1 MTRVYRVS
9 VPQRHHVTSRELTRT
24 PSGLWVP
31 GGHDGLLGDPA
42 KRWGKLASGLA
53 LPVDPPPTL
62 LDQIAVLADES
73 SLGLPQS
80 TTDDVRRILATLPFL
95 PALVTAARLTLRLW
109 PIRNDP
115 DRHGD
120 LARDVYGDAKLV
132 PRLLALQKESGGNPR
147 MHLFSEQQLFVLMR
161 LILESA
167 ATDAGTDW
175 TQQHGNTFNQAL
187 FATTSVI
194 GEGAAKV
201 RQQLTQL
208 SDWLGFMTQNG
219 RYNAYGPP
227 IGAYVRTWRIYAE
240 LAVTPEAREHPAY
253 CDVEAWHRDIRG
265 VGMKELFA
273 VGFAATQNART
284 DYDEPERVALAP
296 PLAYYLASTPL
307 APEHEAFTA
316 ALSATREE
324 YIEGFARSRDN
335 PLRLAWELTPFQTK
349 PFFRLPDDA
358 LLLLSPRAAQAFL
371 TDGVHYRLLDAAIA
385 RGERNR
391 FTTFVG
397 WLFEQYVVEL
407 MEAALPGRAAGSGR
421 VLREHTYKA
430 GGLKTS
436 DLALD
441 YGADLVLCE
450 VVSTRMPLAVR
461 AEADEGELQTYLTR
475 AVADKLEQVDRVIKD
490 LQAGTAK
497 LPGVDMPS
505 VRRIWPVLIT
515 AGDLVE
521 GEPLWEFVSGVCG
534 AMLKQPGVQS
544 VTLLGVDDVETL
556 AGLVAHGRN
565 LIELLHD
572 KATGGYVALSLGR
585 YLHDRGEN
593 PGPRLETLNAR
604 WHALTDECMATLDG
618 GASAA

>member
-1 MTRVYRVS
+1 MCL

-31 GGHDGLLGDPA
+31 GGHDGLLGHPA
-42 KRWGKLASGLA
+42 KRWGTLASGLA

-80 TTDDVRRILATLPFL
+80 TIDDVRRILATLPFL
-95 PALVTAARLTLRLW
+95 PALVWGARLTLRLW
-109 PIRNDP
+109 PIRNEP

-120 LARDVYGDAKLV
+120 LAREVYGDSELV
-132 PRLLALQKESGGNPR
+132 PLLLAVQKESAGDPR
-147 MHLFSEQQLFVLMR
+147 VHLFSEQQLFVLMR
-161 LILESA
+161 LILEST
-167 ATDAGTDW
+167 ATEDGSGW
-175 TQQHGNTFNQAL
+175 TQQHGISFNQAL
-187 FATTSVI
+187 FATSSVI

-227 IGAYVRTWRIYAE
+227 IGGYVRTWRVYAE
-240 LAVTPEAREHPAY
+240 LAATPQAKAHPAY
-253 CDVEAWHRDIRG
+253 CDFEAWHREITG
-265 VGMKELFA
+265 VGMKELLA
-273 VGFAATQNART
+273 VGFPAAQNACAE
-284 DYDEPERVALAP
+284 YDDPERVAVAP
-296 PLAYYLASTPL
+296 PLVHYLADTAL
-307 APEHEAFTA
+307 ASEHQAFTA
-316 ALSATREE
+316 ALSATRDE
-324 YIEGFARSRDN
+324 YIEGFTRSRDN
-335 PLRLAWELTPFQTK
+335 PLRLAWEITPFQTK
-349 PFFRLPDDA
+349 PFFRLPDDT

-371 TDGVHYRLLDAAIA
+371 TDGVHYRLLEAAMG

-391 FTTFVG
+391 FTSFVG
-397 WLFEQYVVEL
+397 WLFEQYIVEL
-407 MEAALPGRAAGSGR
+407 MEAALPGRAPGSGR
-421 VLREHTYKA
+421 VLGEHPYKA

-436 DLALD
+436 DIALD

-475 AVADKLEQVDRVIKD
+475 TVADKLEQLDRVITD

-497 LPGVDMPS
+497 LPGVGMPS
-505 VRRIWPVLIT
+505 VLRIWPVLIT

-534 AMLKQPGVQS
+534 AMLKQRGVQP

-556 AGLVAHGRN
+556 GGLVAHGRD

-572 KATGGYVALSLGR
+572 KATSGYLALSLGR

-593 PGPRLETLNAR
+593 PGPRLETLNAQ
-604 WHALTDECMATLDG
+604 WHALTNECMATLDG